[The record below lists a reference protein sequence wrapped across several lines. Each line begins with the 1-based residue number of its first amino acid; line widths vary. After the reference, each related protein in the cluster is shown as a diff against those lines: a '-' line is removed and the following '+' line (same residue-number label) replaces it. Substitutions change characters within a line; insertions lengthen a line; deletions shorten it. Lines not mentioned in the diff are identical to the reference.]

1 MITNI
6 LYIVVVKPTKKDKS
20 INSLKIYLS
29 KYLGFIIS
37 IVSKNKYM
45 LNKMFV
51 RNTRYIN
58 NLKSFK
64 VLGISIRHTA

>member
-20 INSLKIYLS
+20 NNSLKIYLS

-37 IVSKNKYM
+37 IASKNKYM

-51 RNTRYIN
+51 RNLRYIN